1 MVTAIRDRVSGGV
14 GESITRVDAIPKVT
28 GTFEYAS
35 DLRAEGMLWG
45 ATLRSPHP
53 HARIGRLD
61 AAAAAA
67 LPGVHAVLLA
77 ADLPG
82 KRTFGL
88 NLDDQ
93 PVLADGLVRYHGEP
107 VAVVAADTPALAHQ
121 ATKLIAVDWVPLAAV
136 TDMEAALRPDAPRLR
151 ESGNVLRHVHI
162 VHGHPDTAAAD
173 VWVDGYYET
182 GMQDQAPLGP
192 EAGLAVPADD
202 GGIDLFVA
210 TQWLHSDREQ
220 IAPCL
225 NLPPE
230 KVRISLAGVGGAFG
244 SREDIH
250 MQIHACLL
258 ALRTGRPVKMSY
270 GRVESFLGHV
280 HRHPSRIWLR
290 HGATRDGRLV
300 TVDARLMFDGGA
312 YTSSSPAVLG
322 NAATFAAGPYDVPNA
337 RIEGTLVFT
346 NNPPCGAMRGFGAP
360 QVCFAHEAQMDK
372 LAAALRMD
380 PVELRLRNALHTG
393 CVLPTGQ
400 VLTGS
405 APVRELIESCARAH
419 MPALEPAR
427 GRDPRHYP
435 GGTGNVT
442 RGEGLA
448 VGVGYAVGFK
458 NTAFSEGFDDSA
470 AARVTLSLTQDGPV
484 AEIHTAAV
492 EMGQGLTTVLTQV
505 ARTEL
510 GIQRVVLHAADTSV
524 GNAGSTSASRQS
536 MMAGG
541 AVQLACRQVRAA
553 LAARAR
559 QRAGGNGEAW
569 PEPVELRDGLLVA
582 GGEPVADLADLL
594 PEPVAETAVYR
605 HRPTTG
611 FDAAGQG
618 DIHAAFTFA
627 AERAVVEVDT
637 ELGLA
642 RVLQIAAAIDAGLV
656 LNRTGFEGQIEGG
669 TAQGLGFALME
680 EIQTEDGVVRNPS
693 FTDYLI
699 PTFLD
704 MPPVMTY
711 AVEEP
716 DPGAPYGLK
725 GIGEVP
731 TIPSTA
737 AIVAA
742 LRDATGRELNRV
754 PVTPDDLAGLRPP
767 RATSGRPPVPDVP
780 GQWPVPYYGEPA
792 ADGQATASPSA
803 APGSPGA

>member
-1 MVTAIRDRVSGGV
+1 MVTTVPSRVRGGV
-14 GESITRVDAIPKVT
+14 GESVRRVDAIPKVT
-28 GTFEYAS
+28 GTFDYAS
-35 DLRAEGMLWG
+35 DLWADGMLWG
-45 ATLRSPHP
+45 ATLRSPRP
-53 HARIGRLD
+53 HARIRRID
-61 AAAAAA
+61 TAAAAS

-88 NLDDQ
+88 NFDDQ

-107 VAVVAADTPALAHQ
+107 VAVVAADTPAIAHQ
-121 ATKLIAVDWVPLAAV
+121 ATTLITVDWAPLPVV
-136 TDMEAALRPDAPRLR
+136 TDMEAAMRPEAPQLHDF
-151 ESGNVLRHVHI
+151 GNVLRHVHI
-162 VHGHPDTAAAD
+162 VHGDLDAAEVD

-192 EAGLAVPADD
+192 EAGLAIPAHD
-202 GGIDLFVA
+202 GGVDLRVA
-210 TQWLHSDREQ
+210 TQWLHVDQEQ

-225 NLPPE
+225 NLPPA

-244 SREDIH
+244 AREDIH

-258 ALRTGRPVKMSY
+258 ALRTGRPVKMSF
-270 GRVESFLGHV
+270 GREESFLGHV

-290 HGATRDGRLV
+290 HGAARDGHLV
-300 TVDARLMFDGGA
+300 AVDARLLFDGGA
-312 YTSSSPAVLG
+312 YCSSSPAVLG
-322 NAATFAAGPYDVPNA
+322 NAATFAAGPYEVPNV

-372 LAAALRMD
+372 LAAALHLD

-393 CVLPTGQ
+393 SVLPTGQ

-405 APVRELIESCARAH
+405 APVRELIELCARAP
-419 MPALEPAR
+419 MPVPEPAD
-427 GRDPRHYP
+427 GRDQLDYP

-442 RGEGLA
+442 HGEGLA

-470 AARVTLSLTQDGPV
+470 TARVTLSPGQDGPV

-492 EMGQGLTTVLTQV
+492 EMGQGLTTVLTQI

-510 GIQRVVLHAADTSV
+510 GIEHVVLRAADTSA

-541 AVQLACRQVRAA
+541 AVQMACRQIRER
-553 LAARAR
+553 LAA
-559 QRAGGNGEAW
+559 QGGLLA
-569 PEPVELRDGLLVA
+569 EPVT
-582 GGEPVADLADLL
+582 
-594 PEPVAETAVYR
+594 ETAVYH

-611 FDAAGQG
+611 FDSAGHG
-618 DIHAAFTFA
+618 DVHVAFTFA

-637 ELGLA
+637 ELGIA
-642 RVLQIAAAIDAGLV
+642 RVLHVAAAIDAGKV
-656 LNRTGFEGQIEGG
+656 LNPPGFEGQIEGG

-680 EIQTEDGVVRNPS
+680 ELQAENGVVRNPS

-699 PTFLD
+699 PTVLD
-704 MPPVMTY
+704 MPPVEIY

-716 DPGAPYGLK
+716 DPGTPYGLK
-725 GIGEVP
+725 GVGEAPAIV
-731 TIPSTA
+731 STA

-742 LRDATGRELNRV
+742 LRDATGRELNRA
-754 PVTPDDLAGLRPP
+754 PVTPDDLTGLRPP
-767 RATSGRPPVPDVP
+767 RAATGPPPVPDVP
-780 GQWPVPYYGEPA
+780 GQWPVPYYA
-792 ADGQATASPSA
+792 GQVSA
-803 APGSPGA
+803 QQQLM

>member
-1 MVTAIRDRVSGGV
+1 MVTTTPSQVRGGV
-14 GESITRVDAIPKVT
+14 GESAVRVDATPKVT
-28 GTFEYAS
+28 GAFEYAS
-35 DLRAEGMLWG
+35 DLWADGMLWG

-53 HARIGRLD
+53 HARIRRID
-61 AAAAAA
+61 ATAAAS

-77 ADLPG
+77 ADLEG

-88 NLDDQ
+88 NFDDQ
-93 PVLADGLVRYHGEP
+93 PVLADDLVRYHGEP
-107 VAVVAADTPALAHQ
+107 VAIVAADTTAIAHQ
-121 ATKLIAVDWVPLAAV
+121 ATTLIDIDWAPLPVV
-136 TDMEAALRPDAPRLR
+136 TDMEAALRPEAPQLH
-151 ESGNVLRHVHI
+151 EFGNVLRHVHI
-162 VHGHPDTAAAD
+162 RHGDPDAAEAD

-192 EAGLAVPADD
+192 EAGLAVPAPD
-202 GGIDLFVA
+202 GGIHLLVA
-210 TQWLHSDREQ
+210 TQWLHVDQEQ

-225 NLPPE
+225 KLPPE

-244 SREDIH
+244 AREDIH
-250 MQIHACLL
+250 MQIHASLL
-258 ALRTGRPVKMSY
+258 ALRTGRPVKMSF
-270 GRVESFLGHV
+270 GREESFLGHV
-280 HRHPSRIWLR
+280 HRHPSRVWLR
-290 HGATRDGRLV
+290 HGAARDGRLV
-300 TVDARLMFDGGA
+300 VVDARLLFDGGA

-322 NAATFAAGPYDVPNA
+322 NAATFAAGPYEVPNV

-372 LAAALRMD
+372 LAAALQMD

-393 CVLPTGQ
+393 SVLPTGQ
-400 VLTGS
+400 VVAGS
-405 APVRELIESCARAH
+405 APVRELIELCARAP
-419 MPALEPAR
+419 MPAPGPVH
-427 GRDPRHYP
+427 GRDQLDYP
-435 GGTGNVT
+435 GGTGNANH
-442 RGEGLA
+442 GEGLA
-448 VGVGYAVGFK
+448 IGVGYAVGFK
-458 NTAFSEGFDDSA
+458 NTAFSEGFDDA
-470 AARVTLSLTQDGPV
+470 ATARVTLSLSQGAPV

-492 EMGQGLTTVLTQV
+492 EMGQGLTTVLTQI

-510 GIQRVVLHAADTSV
+510 GIERVVLHAADTSM

-541 AVQLACRQVRAA
+541 AVQMACRLVRDR

-559 QRAGGNGEAW
+559 DRDTDPAGLLA
-569 PEPVELRDGLLVA
+569 EPVT
-582 GGEPVADLADLL
+582 
-594 PEPVAETAVYR
+594 ETAVYH

-611 FDAAGQG
+611 FDSAGQG

-637 ELGLA
+637 ELGIA
-642 RVLQIAAAIDAGLV
+642 RVLHVAAAIDAGKV
-656 LNRTGFEGQIEGG
+656 LNPLGFEGQIEGG

-680 EIQTEDGVVRNPS
+680 EFQTDNGVVRNPS

-704 MPPVMTY
+704 MPPVQTR

-725 GIGEVP
+725 GIGEAPAIV
-731 TIPSTA
+731 STA

-742 LRDATGRELNRV
+742 LRDATGRELNRA
-754 PVTPDDLAGLRPP
+754 PVTPDDLIGLRPP
-767 RATSGRPPVPDVP
+767 RPTSGPPPVPDVP
-780 GQWPVPYYGEPA
+780 GQWPVPYYHH
-792 ADGQATASPSA
+792 QVSA
-803 APGSPGA
+803 QQQLM

>member
-1 MVTAIRDRVSGGV
+1 MVTTAPDRARGVRGGV
-14 GESITRVDAIPKVT
+14 GESTIRVDAIPKVT
-28 GTFEYAS
+28 GTFTYAS
-35 DLRAEGMLWG
+35 DLRADGMLWG

-53 HARIGRLD
+53 HARILHVD
-61 AAAAAA
+61 VAAVAS

-77 ADLPG
+77 GDLPG

-88 NLDDQ
+88 NFDDQ
-93 PVLADGLVRYHGEP
+93 PVLADSLVRYHGEP
-107 VAVVAADTPALAHQ
+107 VALVAADTPVIARA
-121 ATKLIAVDWVPLAAV
+121 ATRLIAVDWVPLPAV
-136 TDMEAALRPDAPRLR
+136 TDMEAALQPGAQQLH
-151 ESGNVLRHVHI
+151 EFGNVLRHVRI
-162 VHGHPDTAAAD
+162 AHGDPEGTAAD

-192 EAGLAVPADD
+192 EAGLAVPAGD
-202 GGIDLFVA
+202 GGVDLFVA
-210 TQWLHSDREQ
+210 TQWLHVDREQ

-230 KVRISLAGVGGAFG
+230 KVRITLAGVGGAFG
-244 SREDIH
+244 AREDIH

-270 GRVESFLGHV
+270 GREESFLGHV
-280 HRHPSRIWLR
+280 HRHPARIWLR
-290 HGATRDGRLV
+290 HGAAGDGRLV
-300 TVDARLMFDGGA
+300 TVDARLLFDGGA

-322 NAATFAAGPYDVPNA
+322 NAATFAAGPYEVPNV

-360 QVCFAHEAQMDK
+360 QVCFGHEAQMDK

-393 CVLPTGQ
+393 SVLPTGQ
-400 VLTGS
+400 VVTGS
-405 APVRELIESCARAH
+405 APVRELIELCARAPL
-419 MPALEPAR
+419 PATEPAG
-427 GRDPRHYP
+427 GRDLLRYP

-442 RGEGLA
+442 RGEGLRT
-448 VGVGYAVGFK
+448 GVGYAVGFK

-470 AARVTLSLTQDGPV
+470 ATRVTLSLGQDGPV

-492 EMGQGLTTVLTQV
+492 EMGQGLTTVLTQI

-510 GIQRVVLHAADTSV
+510 GIERVVLRTADTSA

-541 AVQLACRQVRAA
+541 AVQLACRLIRDR

-559 QRAGGNGEAW
+559 HRARGDGEGL
-569 PEPVELRDGLLVA
+569 PEPVDLAGGLLVA

-594 PEPVAETAVYR
+594 TEPVAETAVYH
-605 HRPTTG
+605 HRPTIG

-618 DIHAAFTFA
+618 DIHVAFTFA

-637 ELGLA
+637 ELGIA
-642 RVLQIAAAIDAGLV
+642 RVLQVTAAIDAGKV
-656 LNRTGFEGQIEGG
+656 LNPAGFEGQIEGG

-680 EIQTEDGVVRNPS
+680 ELQAPGGVVRNPS

-699 PTFLD
+699 PTILD
-704 MPPVMTY
+704 MPPVQTY

-725 GIGEVP
+725 GIGEAPAIV
-731 TIPSTA
+731 STA

-742 LRDATGRELNRV
+742 LRDATGRELNRA

-767 RATSGRPPVPDVP
+767 RATSGPPPIPDVP
-780 GQWPVPYYGEPA
+780 GQWPVPYYHNR
-792 ADGQATASPSA
+792 ASAQSHLM
-803 APGSPGA
+803 

>member
-1 MVTAIRDRVSGGV
+1 MTTTTESRVRGKVRGGV
-14 GESITRVDAIPKVT
+14 GESAVRVDAVPKVT
-28 GTFEYAS
+28 GTFDYAS
-35 DLRAEGMLWG
+35 DLWADGMLWG

-53 HARIGRLD
+53 HARIRRVD

-77 ADLPG
+77 ADLEG

-88 NLDDQ
+88 NFDDQ

-107 VAVVAADTPALAHQ
+107 VAIVAADTPAIAHQ
-121 ATKLIAVDWVPLAAV
+121 ATTLIDVDWVPLAAV
-136 TDMEAALRPDAPRLR
+136 TDMEAALRPEAPRLHDI
-151 ESGNVLRHVHI
+151 GNVLRHVHI
-162 VHGHPDTAAAD
+162 THGDPEAAGAD

-192 EAGLAVPADD
+192 EAGLAVPAPD
-202 GGIDLFVA
+202 GGIHLLVA
-210 TQWLHSDREQ
+210 TQWLHVDQEQ

-225 NLPPE
+225 KLPPE
-230 KVRISLAGVGGAFG
+230 KVHISLAGVGGAFG
-244 SREDIH
+244 AREDIH
-250 MQIHACLL
+250 MQIHASLL
-258 ALRTGRPVKMSY
+258 ALRTGRPVKMSF
-270 GRVESFLGHV
+270 GREESFLGHV

-290 HGATRDGRLV
+290 HGAARDGRLV
-300 TVDARLMFDGGA
+300 VVDARLLFDGGA

-322 NAATFAAGPYDVPNA
+322 NAATFAAGPYEVPNV

-372 LAAALRMD
+372 LAAALQMD
-380 PVELRLRNALHTG
+380 PVGLRVRNALHTG
-393 CVLPTGQ
+393 SVLPTGQ

-405 APVRELIESCARAH
+405 APVRELIEMCARAP
-419 MPALEPAR
+419 MPAPEPAH
-427 GRDPRHYP
+427 GRDQLDYP
-435 GGTGNVT
+435 GATGNVT
-442 RGEGLA
+442 HGEGLA
-448 VGVGYAVGFK
+448 IGVGYAVGFK

-470 AARVTLSLTQDGPV
+470 AARVTLSLSQGTPV
-484 AEIHTAAV
+484 AEIRTAAV
-492 EMGQGLTTVLTQV
+492 EMGQGLTTVLTQI

-510 GIQRVVLHAADTSV
+510 GIEHVVVHTADTSM

-541 AVQLACRQVRAA
+541 AVQMACRLVRDR
-553 LAARAR
+553 LAARAGDR
-559 QRAGGNGEAW
+559 GTARAGDRGTD
-569 PEPVELRDGLLVA
+569 DGLA
-582 GGEPVADLADLL
+582 GLLA
-594 PEPVAETAVYR
+594 EPVAETAVYH

-618 DIHAAFTFA
+618 DIHVAFTFA

-637 ELGLA
+637 GLGVA
-642 RVLQIAAAIDAGLV
+642 RVLHVAAAIDAGKV
-656 LNRTGFEGQIEGG
+656 LNPLGFEGQIEGG

-680 EIQTEDGVVRNPS
+680 ELQTENGVVKNPS

-704 MPPVMTY
+704 MPPVEVR

-725 GIGEVP
+725 GIGEAPAIV
-731 TIPSTA
+731 STA

-742 LRDATGRELNRV
+742 LRDATGRELNRA
-754 PVTPDDLAGLRPP
+754 PVTPDDLIGLRPP
-767 RATSGRPPVPDVP
+767 RATGGPPPVPPVP
-780 GQWPVPYYGEPA
+780 GQWPVPYYHE
-792 ADGQATASPSA
+792 QVSA
-803 APGSPGA
+803 QQQLM

>member
-1 MVTAIRDRVSGGV
+1 M
-14 GESITRVDAIPKVT
+14 DAIPKVT
-28 GTFEYAS
+28 GTFDYAS
-35 DLRAEGMLWG
+35 DLWADGMLWG

-53 HARIGRLD
+53 HARIRGID
-61 AAAAAA
+61 TAAAAA

-88 NLDDQ
+88 NFDDQ

-107 VAVVAADTPALAHQ
+107 VAVVAAETPAIAHQ
-121 ATKLIAVDWVPLAAV
+121 ATTLIAVDWAPLPAV
-136 TDMEAALRPDAPRLR
+136 TDMEAAMRPEAPQLHDF
-151 ESGNVLRHVHI
+151 GNVLRHVHI
-162 VHGHPDTAAAD
+162 VHGDPDAAEAD
-173 VWVDGYYET
+173 VWVEGYYET

-192 EAGLAVPADD
+192 EAGLAVPAHD
-202 GGIDLFVA
+202 GGVELFVA
-210 TQWLHSDREQ
+210 TQWLHVDREQ

-225 NLPPE
+225 DLPPE

-244 SREDIH
+244 AREDIH
-250 MQIHACLL
+250 MQIHASLL
-258 ALRTGRPVKMSY
+258 ALRTGRPVKMSF
-270 GRVESFLGHV
+270 GREESFLGHV

-290 HGATRDGRLV
+290 HGAARDGQLAM
-300 TVDARLMFDGGA
+300 VDARLLFDGGA
-312 YTSSSPAVLG
+312 YSSSSPAVLG
-322 NAATFAAGPYDVPNA
+322 NAATFAAGPYEVPNV

-393 CVLPTGQ
+393 SVLPTGQ

-405 APVRELIESCARAH
+405 APVRELIELCARAP
-419 MPALEPAR
+419 MPVREPAH
-427 GRDPRHYP
+427 GRDQLDYP

-442 RGEGLA
+442 HGEGLA

-470 AARVTLSLTQDGPV
+470 AARVTLSLGQDGPV

-492 EMGQGLTTVLTQV
+492 EMGQGLTTVLTQI

-510 GIQRVVLHAADTSV
+510 GIERVVLHAADTSV

-541 AVQLACRQVRAA
+541 AVQMACRLIRER
-553 LAARAR
+553 LAA
-559 QRAGGNGEAW
+559 QG
-569 PEPVELRDGLLVA
+569 GLLA
-582 GGEPVADLADLL
+582 EPI
-594 PEPVAETAVYR
+594 AETAVYH

-611 FDAAGQG
+611 FDSAGHG
-618 DIHAAFTFA
+618 DIHVAFTFA

-637 ELGLA
+637 ELGIA
-642 RVLQIAAAIDAGLV
+642 RVLHVAAAIDAGKV
-656 LNRTGFEGQIEGG
+656 LNPPGFEGQIEGG

-680 EIQTEDGVVRNPS
+680 ELQADDGVVRNPS

-704 MPPVMTY
+704 MPPVADLRGGRAGPRNALRAQGHRRGTDHRLDRGHRRR
-711 AVEEP
+711 AAGRHRPRAEP
-716 DPGAPYGLK
+716 GSGDPGRPDRPASPASR
-725 GIGEVP
+725 P
-731 TIPSTA
+731 A
-737 AIVAA
+737 
-742 LRDATGRELNRV
+742 GRHRSR
-754 PVTPDDLAGLRPP
+754 TCQD
-767 RATSGRPPVPDVP
+767 SGRCLTTTTRSPP
-780 GQWPVPYYGEPA
+780 
-792 ADGQATASPSA
+792 SS
-803 APGSPGA
+803 S